1 MESFIIQELL
11 KYAKN
16 NLNLENINI
25 RVLDF
30 NILAIKCYESIGFR
44 KISEEYMDIPNLNEK
59 WKIISMVIE
68 I

>member
-1 MESFIIQELL
+1 MISLYL

-25 RVLDF
+25 RVFEF
-30 NILAIKCYESIGFR
+30 NILAIKCYETIGFR

>member
-1 MESFIIQELL
+1 MISLYL
-11 KYAKN
+11 RYVKN

-25 RVLDF
+25 RVFDF
-30 NILAIKCYESIGFR
+30 NILAIKCYEAIGFR